1 MNQLQ
6 AMLLSLLI
14 EVPVVLVLAALFKW
28 IPRADLW
35 RLALVAVAATLLS
48 HPFAWYAN
56 EHLGGTFAVRA
67 TIIEVSVTLLEAALY
82 AWLGRLGVW
91 RGLTVSA
98 AANGASF
105 GVGLLFFYFW
115 L

>member
-1 MNQLQ
+1 MSQLE
-6 AMLLSLLI
+6 AMLLSLAI
-14 EVPVVLVLAALFKW
+14 EVPVALLLVALLKW
-28 IPRADLW
+28 RPLPELW

-56 EHLGGTFAVRA
+56 EHLTVTWVLRA
-67 TIIEVSVTLLEAALY
+67 TIIEVSVSVLEAALY
-82 AWLGRLGVW
+82 AWLGRLGIW
-91 RGLTVSA
+91 RGLVVST

-105 GVGLLFFYFW
+105 GVGLLIFYYW